1 MQTYIIAT
9 AYFFFILELLIIGR
23 SFWYARRERNAQ
35 RPTYTPKV
43 AVIAPHYGWDA
54 DTAEHATG
62 LLHQDYAGVYEV
74 FFVTHEKADSGH
86 DVSYPHL
93 CEIAEPHPNVHV
105 LLAPNIIENELP
117 RSQKVQNLLT
127 VIEQLP
133 DDIEVIAF
141 VDADVVIQENWLTL
155 LVNPLQEQDIGTTV
169 GGRFYFPQTWNIASF
184 VESIW
189 VNFQMSAQGD
199 HPHAMVWGGSNAFRR
214 EMLEKAQILQRWEE
228 ATIEDLNTTL
238 AMRDVKR
245 KIHFVPD
252 CVAITR
258 TANRTWHQ
266 IVEFTNRQMIMTFH
280 MGLWR
285 QWLAILIVFLP
296 KGLFIFGSLPFVFHR
311 RELLPIVFI
320 PFLEAFSYRLYSKN
334 LPRWLREMPKVR
346 QSIGLTSYVTSAS
359 LFLAGLNAV
368 YAVFQRKITWGGV
381 RYEILSATK
390 CRVLGRVKPKRK
402 DKGEEG
408 IADDDR

>member
-1 MQTYIIAT
+1 MTARMIKVMQTYIIAT
-9 AYFFFILELLIIGR
+9 AYFFFIAELLIISH
-23 SFWYARRERNAQ
+23 SFLYARRERNAK
-35 RPTYTPKV
+35 RPAYTPKV
-43 AVIAPHYGWDA
+43 GIIAPHYGWDA
-54 DTAEHATG
+54 DTAEHVKG

-74 FFVTHEKADSGH
+74 FFVTHENADTGH

-105 LLAPNIIENELP
+105 ILAPNIIENNLP

-127 VIEQLP
+127 VIAELP

-141 VDADVVIQENWLTL
+141 VDADVAIQKNWLTL
-155 LVNPLQEQDIGTTV
+155 LVNPLQEPDIGTTV

-189 VNFQMSAQGD
+189 VNFQMGFQGD
-199 HPHAMVWGGSNAFRR
+199 HPHTMVWGGSNAFRR
-214 EMLEKAQILQRWEE
+214 EMLEKAQILQRWER

-238 AMRDVKR
+238 AMRDVKH

-266 IVEFTNRQMIMTFH
+266 IIEFTNRQMIMTFH
-280 MGLWR
+280 MGLWV
-285 QWLAILIVFLP
+285 QWLASLIVCLP
-296 KGLFIFGSLPFVFHR
+296 KGLFVIGSIPFLFHR

-320 PFLEAFSYRLYSKN
+320 PFLEALGYRLCSKN
-334 LPRWLREMPKVR
+334 LPRWLRDMPKV
-346 QSIGLTSYVTSAS
+346 QQTIGISSYVASIGI
-359 LFLAGLNAV
+359 FLAGINAV

-402 DKGEEG
+402 NTT
-408 IADDDR
+408 